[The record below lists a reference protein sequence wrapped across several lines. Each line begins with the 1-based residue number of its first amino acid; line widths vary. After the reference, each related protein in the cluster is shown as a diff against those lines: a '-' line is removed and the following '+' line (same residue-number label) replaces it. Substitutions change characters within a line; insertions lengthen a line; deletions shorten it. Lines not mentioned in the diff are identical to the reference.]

1 MYINMD
7 GAETIAGNELTGIDP
22 APVSLE
28 EGKNP
33 FTEIELNSLRKV
45 KIGQF
50 LFNVIK
56 FV

>member
-1 MYINMD
+1 MD
-7 GAETIAGNELTGIDP
+7 GAETIAGNELPGIGP

-33 FTEIELNSLRKV
+33 FTEIELNNLRKV
-45 KIGQF
+45 KIGRF

-56 FV
+56 LL